1 MEMEDIL
8 KAKNS
13 LLEGALAAVTLPIAT
28 TNLECLAESDDDHN
42 TGVYFDLV
50 NTSSSYVQIESI
62 VATKHCTEDVATKL
76 LACNNGKS
84 SQNYTDD
91 DPWEEVWNGNLQGA
105 KSNPNTLTL
114 SKFIVMAPGQEMGF
128 HLCAELNG
136 DSQSIACTAGHDA
149 ESAAK
154 DANLT
159 ILPWYQSDGDV
170 PFTDGPTYSPA
181 GSVNYKVLNPSISA
195 ATVSNLTQAVP
206 PPPPPSIPSSSSPPT
221 SENVG
226 LNLKFTSVRS

>member
-42 TGVYFDLV
+42 IGVFFDLV

-62 VATKHCTEDVATKL
+62 VATKHCTEDVPSYL
-76 LACNNGKS
+76 WACSNGKS
-84 SQNYTDD
+84 SDADD
-91 DPWEEVWNGNLQGA
+91 DAWEEIWHGVLQGA
-105 KSNPNTLTL
+105 ISNPNTLTL

-128 HLCAELNG
+128 HLCADVNG

-159 ILPWYQSDGDV
+159 ILPWYQSDGCD